1 MWYVYRL
8 NESSHSFLCYNNEP
22 RKRLQLEI
30 SEVIFKCFV
39 VYKGKHVL
47 SCMSTIE
54 RLVVEIKKDKRKKIL
69 FSHSKKRVFY
79 SYPKPGIAYMIY
91 LADQVSHRNILR
103 KI

>member
-1 MWYVYRL
+1 MWYVDRL

-54 RLVVEIKKDKRKKIL
+54 RLVVKIKKDKR
-69 FSHSKKRVFY
+69 
-79 SYPKPGIAYMIY
+79 
-91 LADQVSHRNILR
+91 R
-103 KI
+103 KDTIQPFKETSVLQIPETWYCVDGLSL